1 MKKTIVHIAAFGALI
16 FSQPIAAQYL
26 LNVREAD
33 IRAFVQDAARV
44 TGKTFIV
51 DARVQGKVSVVTDR
65 PLSRSEYFEVFLS
78 TLRANGLIA
87 IPIRSG
93 GYRIQQADGA
103 ATQPTRIG
111 SKSASA
117 SQFVTEVFRL
127 RSIDA
132 TAAVETLRPLVS
144 REGSITANKNANSLV
159 VADYADNVNRMR
171 ELLRRIDRDSDA
183 SQIVELK
190 NAGAREIAT
199 SLQTLAGP
207 GGGDS
212 GRAPLTVVAFDSS
225 NSIGLRGDPSA
236 VARFAAMARDLDSRA
251 ESGAEIRVYNLQ
263 HADAG
268 ALLPTIQALIGGGQD
283 AGAQQSSLPQQIQQ
297 AVQTQTSAT
306 NTNGNGT
313 NGNNGNSNA
322 AAVVAPPIS
331 NGPLA
336 VSSNGGGIAKRGPV
350 IVTRYEGVNA
360 LIIAANADVQKQLGE
375 LIRQIDS
382 RPSQVVIEAIVVEI
396 GNDAAKKL
404 GVQLLFAGN
413 NAPFVAT
420 SYSNAQPNI
429 LTLAGAAA
437 AERISRQTTTVN
449 GTTTTT
455 TSTSA
460 LGTGLQE
467 AAAASVLGATGGLGG
482 FAVRSG
488 GNIFGAIINAVQSD
502 TESNLLAT
510 PHITTL
516 NNKKAN
522 FLVGQEIPVTTGEAL
537 SGNFDNAFRTVQRQ
551 EVGIKLEVTPQVNDN
566 GEVTLYIN
574 QEVSS
579 VAGPVSS
586 RSSDLIVNKRQFNT
600 TLVAQDG
607 EIMAIG
613 GLLNDD
619 ERRTIEKIPFL
630 GDLPLVGNLFKSKS
644 RTRSKTNL
652 VVFIRP
658 TVLRNNAD
666 GQANTAL
673 RYNYARGL
681 QLQRNPDLEP
691 SLDELLRD
699 YMGALPPVSADVGP
713 GDTLIGATD
722 TIERSQPGDVTPV
735 EVPASEA
742 PK

>member
-1 MKKTIVHIAAFGALI
+1 MKKTILHLAALSALV
-16 FSQPIAAQYL
+16 FAQPLSAQYL

-78 TLRANGLIA
+78 TLRANGLVA
-87 IPIRSG
+87 IPIRNG
-93 GYRIQQADGA
+93 GFRIQLADGA
-103 ATQPTRIG
+103 ATQPSRVG
-111 SKSASA
+111 SKTASA

-132 TAAVETLRPLVS
+132 VAAVETLRPLVS

-159 VADYADNVNRMR
+159 VADYADNVRRMR
-171 ELLRRIDRDSDA
+171 ELLRQIDRDSDF
-183 SQIVELK
+183 SQIIQLK

-199 SLQTLAGP
+199 SLQTLASQ
-207 GGGDS
+207 GGAEA
-212 GRAPLTVVAFDSS
+212 GRSAVAVVAFESS

-236 VARFAAMARDLDSRA
+236 VARFAAMARDLDMRA
-251 ESGAEIRVYNLQ
+251 ESGAEIRVYTLQ

-268 ALLPTIQALIGGGQD
+268 TLMPTIQALIGGDQSAGSQPSQLPQNTPAQSAPPARPA
-283 AGAQQSSLPQQIQQ
+283 AGA
-297 AVQTQTSAT
+297 
-306 NTNGNGT
+306 
-313 NGNNGNSNA
+313 GNNGNAGSA
-322 AAVVAPPIS
+322 VAPVQPPVNSGPI
-331 NGPLA
+331 A

-350 IVTRYEGVNA
+350 VVTRYAGVNA
-360 LIIAANADVQKQLGE
+360 LIIAANPDVQRQLGE

-382 RPSQVVIEAIVVEI
+382 RPAQVVIEAIVVEI
-396 GNDAAKKL
+396 GTDAAKKI
-404 GVQLLFAGN
+404 GVQFLFAGK
-413 NAPFVAT
+413 NAPFAAT

-437 AERISRQTTTVN
+437 AEQLSRQTTTVN
-449 GTTTTT
+449 GTTTVT

-460 LGTGLQE
+460 LGSGLQE
-467 AAAASVLGATGGLGG
+467 AAAASILGATGGLGG
-482 FAVRSG
+482 FAIQSG
-488 GNIFGAIINAVQSD
+488 GNIFGAIINAVESD
-502 TESNLLAT
+502 TQSNLLAT
-510 PHITTL
+510 PQITTL

-537 SGNFDNAFRTVQRQ
+537 SDNFDNAFRTVQRQ

-566 GEVTLYIN
+566 GEVTMYIN

-607 EIMAIG
+607 QIMVIG

-630 GDLPLVGNLFKSKS
+630 GDLPVIGNLFKSKS
-644 RTRSKTNL
+644 RARSKTNL

-658 TVLRNNAD
+658 TVLRTNAD
-666 GQANTAL
+666 GQLVTAQ

-681 QLQRNPDLEP
+681 QLQRNPDQEP

-699 YMGALPPVSADVGP
+699 YMGTTPPVGAEVGP
-713 GDTLIGATD
+713 GDVLLGATS
-722 TIERSQPGDVTPV
+722 TIERGQPGEIRPIDIP
-735 EVPASEA
+735 PSEA
-742 PK
+742 QK

>member
-1 MKKTIVHIAAFGALI
+1 
-16 FSQPIAAQYL
+16 
-26 LNVREAD
+26 
-33 IRAFVQDAARV
+33 
-44 TGKTFIV
+44 
-51 DARVQGKVSVVTDR
+51 
-65 PLSRSEYFEVFLS
+65 
-78 TLRANGLIA
+78 
-87 IPIRSG
+87 
-93 GYRIQQADGA
+93 
-103 ATQPTRIG
+103 
-111 SKSASA
+111 
-117 SQFVTEVFRL
+117 VTEVFRL

-132 TAAVETLRPLVS
+132 VAAVETLRPLVS

-159 VADYADNVNRMR
+159 VADYADNVRRMR
-171 ELLRRIDRDSDA
+171 ELLRQIDRDSDF
-183 SQIVELK
+183 SQIIQLK

-199 SLQTLAGP
+199 SLQTLASQ
-207 GGGDS
+207 GGAEG
-212 GRAPLTVVAFDSS
+212 GRSAVAVVAFESS

-236 VARFAAMARDLDSRA
+236 VARFAAMARDLDMRA

-268 ALLPTIQALIGGGQD
+268 TLMPTIQALIGGDQS
-283 AGAQQSSLPQQIQQ
+283 ANSQSSQLPQDIPAQSARPSTGTGAAGNTGNAGS
-297 AVQTQTSAT
+297 AVTPVQPPV
-306 NTNGNGT
+306 
-313 NGNNGNSNA
+313 NSG
-322 AAVVAPPIS
+322 PI
-331 NGPLA
+331 A

-350 IVTRYEGVNA
+350 VVTRYAGVNA
-360 LIIAANADVQKQLGE
+360 LIIAANPDVQRQLGE

-382 RPSQVVIEAIVVEI
+382 RPAQVVIEAIVVEI

-404 GVQLLFAGN
+404 GVQFLFAGK

-437 AERISRQTTTVN
+437 AEQLSRQTTTVN
-449 GTTTTT
+449 GTTTVT

-460 LGTGLQE
+460 LGSSLQE
-467 AAAASVLGATGGLGG
+467 AAAASILGATGGLGG
-482 FAVRSG
+482 FAVQSG
-488 GNIFGAIINAVQSD
+488 GNIFGTIINAVESD
-502 TESNLLAT
+502 TQSNLLAT
-510 PHITTL
+510 PQITTL

-537 SGNFDNAFRTVQRQ
+537 SDNFDNAFRTVQRQ

-566 GEVTLYIN
+566 GEVTMYIN

-607 EIMAIG
+607 QIMVIG

-630 GDLPLVGNLFKSKS
+630 GDLPVIGNLFKSKS
-644 RTRSKTNL
+644 RARSKTNL

-658 TVLRNNAD
+658 TVLRTNAD
-666 GQANTAL
+666 GQLITAQ

-681 QLQRNPDLEP
+681 QLQRNPDQEP

-699 YMGALPPVSADVGP
+699 YMGTTPPVGGEVGP
-713 GDTLIGATD
+713 GDVLLGATD
-722 TIERSQPGDVTPV
+722 SIERGQPGAINPV
-735 EVPASEA
+735 DIPPSEA
-742 PK
+742 KK

>member
-1 MKKTIVHIAAFGALI
+1 MKKTIVHFAAFGALI

-65 PLSRSEYFEVFLS
+65 SLSRSEYFEVFLS
-78 TLRANGLIA
+78 TLRANGLVA

-183 SQIVELK
+183 SQIVALK

-199 SLQTLAGP
+199 SLQALAGQ
-207 GGGDS
+207 GGGES
-212 GRAPLTVVAFDSS
+212 GRQPLTVVAFDSS
-225 NSIGLRGDPSA
+225 NTIGLRGEPSA
-236 VARFAAMARDLDSRA
+236 VARFAAMARDLDARA
-251 ESGAEIRVYNLQ
+251 ESGAEIRVYHLQ

-268 ALLPTIQALIGGGQD
+268 TLLPTIQALIGGGQD
-283 AGAQQSSLPQQIQQ
+283 AGSQQAPQPPQQ
-297 AVQTQTSAT
+297 QTSALQT
-306 NTNGNGT
+306 
-313 NGNNGNSNA
+313 NNGGGNANSTSNTA
-322 AAVVAPPIS
+322 ASVAPPIS
-331 NGPLA
+331 TGPVA

-382 RPSQVVIEAIVVEI
+382 RPAQVVIEAIVVEI
-396 GNDAAKKL
+396 GNDAAKRL
-404 GVQLLFAGN
+404 GVQLLFAGK

-429 LTLAGAAA
+429 LTLAGASA

-449 GTTTTT
+449 GNTTT
-455 TSTSA
+455 TSTTSA
-460 LGTGLQE
+460 LGTSLQE

-482 FAVRSG
+482 LAFQSG

-516 NNKKAN
+516 NNRKAN

-537 SGNFDNAFRTVQRQ
+537 SDNFDNAFRTVQRQ
-551 EVGIKLEVTPQVNDN
+551 EVGIKLEVTPQVNEN

-586 RSSDLIVNKRQFNT
+586 RSNDLVVNKRQFNT

-630 GDLPLVGNLFKSKS
+630 GDLPLLGNLFKSKS

-681 QLQRNPDLEP
+681 QLKRNPDLEP

-699 YMGALPPVSADVGP
+699 YMGALPPVAADVGP

-722 TIERSQPGDVTPV
+722 NIQRALPGPIIPVDVPGG
-735 EVPASEA
+735 EPEQ
-742 PK
+742 